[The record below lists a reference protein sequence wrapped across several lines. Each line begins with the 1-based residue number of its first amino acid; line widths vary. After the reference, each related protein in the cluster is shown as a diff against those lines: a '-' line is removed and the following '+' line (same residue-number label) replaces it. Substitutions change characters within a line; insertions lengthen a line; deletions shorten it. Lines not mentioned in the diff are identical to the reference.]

1 MRTASR
7 ARTAALLQRCLIL
20 LIKSFITVT
29 SCTQITLVT
38 GLVTDGSS
46 IIENRTFVNRGG
58 LKGKAAAGIPGRV
71 HFVLLRK
78 TIQFTSS
85 CCEDSQKA
93 GETLHPQNFS
103 GPCLF
108 NNDNPGTPG
117 AFYIPPA
124 SPPAS
129 SLISSPMSPPMSV
142 PMSSPISVP
151 MSPMSP
157 MSMSSVSTSS
167 STAGAVMTN
176 SER

>member
-38 GLVTDGSS
+38 GLVTNGSS

-58 LKGKAAAGIPGRV
+58 LTGKLRQGFRGG
-71 HFVLLRK
+71 HFVLLHM
-78 TIQFTSS
+78 TIHFTSS
-85 CCEDSQKA
+85 CCEGSQKA

-103 GPCLF
+103 GPCVF